1 MVKGTRRVRLSL
13 ATKSRPAVKR
23 LGKIRGASVDALE
36 AVGGEDTVQNLCR
49 VLHRSRPRDLV
60 RFKAS
65 EKGHDGPLVMLL
77 EAGIVQWVSD
87 VETRREILRL
97 APDWL
102 ERLEE
107 ARQLAGEAD
116 CEVLSGRLADDG
128 RLSLARRKGAATLQ
142 RERQERN
149 SRAWRL
155 REEDPPGA
163 HWANVPDADGAIEEL
178 RPADEPERREAEE
191 SPVSPLA
198 AAVRDYLERNTR
210 DADQPPGW
218 IGATLWA
225 YDLYP
230 GKPGP
235 GEVRAAIAELGG
247 DTYLRGRLR
256 AAKGEAA

>member
-1 MVKGTRRVRLSL
+1 
-13 ATKSRPAVKR
+13 
-23 LGKIRGASVDALE
+23 
-36 AVGGEDTVQNLCR
+36 
-49 VLHRSRPRDLV
+49 
-60 RFKAS
+60 
-65 EKGHDGPLVMLL
+65 
-77 EAGIVQWVSD
+77 VSD

-107 ARQLAGEAD
+107 ARQVAGEAD

-128 RLSLARRKGAATLQ
+128 RPSLVRRKGAATLQ
-142 RERQERN
+142 RERQERK

-155 REEDPPGA
+155 REENAPGA

-235 GEVRAAIAELGG
+235 GEVRAAIEELGG
-247 DTYLRGRLR
+247 DPYLRERLQ
-256 AAKGEAA
+256 AAKWVAA